1 MNTIALVA
9 SYGGHLSELRR
20 MINQSDLK
28 ARGFEPL
35 LITTKPTAACD
46 LVIRDFNRN
55 NFILGLGQFWQIARF
70 IKKQKIDLII
80 TTGAAPGLYFGLIGR
95 LLGKKTIWIDSLANV
110 DHLSMSAKIAS
121 LFFHQVYVQWEH
133 LAKGKV
139 KYIGCLL

>member
-1 MNTIALVA
+1 MKIIALVA
-9 SYGGHLSELRR
+9 SYGGHLSQLMR
-20 MINQSDLK
+20 MTNKQDLT
-28 ARGFEPL
+28 ARGFKPL

-46 LVIRDFNRN
+46 LVIKDFNRN

-70 IKKQKIDLII
+70 IREQEIDLII

-110 DHLSMSAKIAS
+110 DQLSMSAKIAS

>member
-1 MNTIALVA
+1 MKTIALVA

-20 MINQSDLK
+20 MISKQELDTQ
-28 ARGFEPL
+28 GFNSL
-35 LITTKPTAACD
+35 LITTKPAQDSD
-46 LVIRDFNRN
+46 LIIKDFNRN
-55 NFILGLGQFWQIARF
+55 NFILGLGQFWRIARF
-70 IKKQKIDLII
+70 IRKQQIDLII

-121 LFFHQVYVQWEH
+121 IFFHRVYVQWEH
-133 LAKGKV
+133 LARGKI